1 MDSAN
6 GNGKCFIHQLA
17 PIDHLSPR
25 IHTAKLVYFCTNEDP
40 EKIFITLRGALA
52 KSISAFPIIG
62 GSVGLMKQA
71 PQIGTLAVQAPFFT
85 AEEILTRRD
94 LKETYDYEAIRNKDF
109 PPDAVD
115 FKLVVPDLGANHSR
129 VLLVQANFIHGG
141 LILTVAVHHNVVD
154 EAGIFMIMKL
164 LASYCC
170 GDDGSLLIKP
180 EWTDTT
186 PLLNGKGTG
195 RLEDHPE
202 YKLRSAEESATFVT
216 AYQEYI
222 AGPGTTASAIL
233 FFSDEALD
241 RLKKA
246 AMRVE
251 AEPWISTNDALCAL
265 VWSSA
270 TAARKLGEDVPYSM
284 FNMIVDGRARMDPP
298 MTSEYIG
305 NVVFVTTR
313 SILPIPLLDAAN
325 IADTALNI
333 RASVLA
339 INNEVIKDKIAAVMG
354 VDDIGRLAPRGY
366 SSQGRHL
373 ACTSW
378 AGQPYYTLDW
388 GRELGR
394 IKRLRFPKVLSDG
407 IFVIFPR
414 IPAND
419 AGLGEGGIEIQIG
432 LDKEVLERLRED
444 KVLREYV
451 QWR

>member
-6 GNGKCFIHQLA
+6 GHGKCFIHQLA

-25 IHTAKLVYFCTNEDP
+25 VHTAKIIYFCTNENP
-40 EKIFITLRGALA
+40 EKILTTLRDALA

-62 GSVGLMKQA
+62 GSIGLMKQA

-94 LKETYDYEAIRNKDF
+94 LRETYDYETIRKEDF
-109 PPDAVD
+109 PLDAVE

-141 LILTVAVHHNVVD
+141 LVLTVAVHHNVVD

-164 LASYCC
+164 LASYCR

-186 PLLNGKGTG
+186 PLLNGKGNG
-195 RLEDHPE
+195 CLEDHPE
-202 YKLRSAEESATFVT
+202 YKLRPAEESATQVT
-216 AYQEYI
+216 TYQEYI
-222 AGPGTTASAIL
+222 AGSGTASAIL
-233 FFSDEALD
+233 FFPDEALE

-251 AEPWISTNDALCAL
+251 AVRWISTNNALCAL

-270 TAARKLGEDVPYSM
+270 TAARKLGKDVPYSM
-284 FNMIVDGRARMDPP
+284 FNMVVDGRARMDPP
-298 MTSEYIG
+298 MSSEYIG

-313 SILPIPLLDAAN
+313 SILPIPSLDVAN

-333 RASVLA
+333 RESVLA

-378 AGQPYYTLDW
+378 AGQLYYTLDW
-388 GRELGR
+388 GKELGR
-394 IKRLRFPKVLSDG
+394 VKRLRFPKSLSDG

-419 AGLGEGGIEIQIG
+419 DVGLGEGGIEIQIG
-432 LDKEVLERLRED
+432 LDEEGLERLRED
-444 KVLREYV
+444 KDLNQYV

>member
-1 MDSAN
+1 MEPVN
-6 GNGKCFIHQLA
+6 ERGECFVHQLA
-17 PIDHLSPR
+17 PLDHTSPR
-25 IHTAKLVYFCTNEDP
+25 IHTAKLVYFCTNENPD
-40 EKIFITLRGALA
+40 KIFITLRDALA

-71 PQIGTLAVQAPFFT
+71 PRLGTLAVQAPFFT
-85 AEEILTRRD
+85 AEEVLTKKD
-94 LKETYDYEAIRNKDF
+94 LRETYDYEAIRKEDF
-109 PPDAVD
+109 PADAVD

-141 LILTVAVHHNVVD
+141 LVLTVAVHHNVVD

-164 LASYCC
+164 LASYCR

-180 EWTDTT
+180 EWTDIT
-186 PLLNGKGTG
+186 PLLSGKGTG

-202 YKLRSAEESATFVT
+202 YKLRSAEDSATRIT
-216 AYQEYI
+216 TYQEYI
-222 AGPGTTASAIL
+222 AGKGTTASAIL
-233 FFSDEALD
+233 FFSDEALE

-246 AMRVE
+246 AKRVE
-251 AEPWISTNDALCAL
+251 AVPWISTNDALCAL
-265 VWSSA
+265 VWSCA

-284 FNMIVDGRARMDPP
+284 FNMVVDGRAKMDPP

-313 SILPIPLLDAAN
+313 SILSIPSLDAAN

-339 INNEVIKDKIAAVMG
+339 INDEVIKDKIAAVMG
-354 VDDIGRLAPRGY
+354 VDDIGRLAPGGY
-366 SSQGRHL
+366 SSLGRHL

-388 GRELGR
+388 GKELGGV
-394 IKRLRFPKVLSDG
+394 KRLRFPKTLSDG

-414 IPAND
+414 IPADN
-419 AGLGEGGIEIQIG
+419 AGLGEGGIEVQIG
-432 LDKEVLERLRED
+432 LDKAVLERLRGD
-444 KVLREYV
+444 KALNQYV